1 MRGPQTVAILDAKYR
16 DLWENPLP
24 RDMLYQ
30 LAIYAMSHEGGTA
43 TILYPTTHAQATE
56 ARIEVRDPIHGGR
69 RALVTMRP
77 VDLAKLERLLS
88 ARMSPEMIRDRR
100 KYAPDS
106 PSAMASE
113 GPPRYPRLVIPSS
126 GLATCPGSETDR

>member
-1 MRGPQTVAILDAKYR
+1 
-16 DLWENPLP
+16 
-24 RDMLYQ
+24 MLYQ

-77 VDLAKLERLLS
+77 VDLARLERVVS
-88 ARMSPEMIRDRR
+88 ARTSPETNRERR
-100 KYAPDS
+100 RYAL
-106 PSAMASE
+106 
-113 GPPRYPRLVIPSS
+113 RLAL
-126 GLATCPGSETDR
+126 GDGT